1 MSLWADNKSKVAEEQ
16 LYEGIKMFQEELV
29 NVLENVPYN
38 VWEKVID
45 KYKHILIIVQPNK
58 DD

>member
-1 MSLWADNKSKVAEEQ
+1 
-16 LYEGIKMFQEELV
+16 MFQEELV